1 MFAFSRLGL
10 IMFAFSRL
18 GLIVCAFS
26 RQVEVMACP
35 KGCTNGGGQV
45 RKQPLESVN
54 RNFDEW
60 FGGES
65 MEEVTP
71 KPFTLHPIP

>member
-1 MFAFSRLGL
+1 MSERLSEREREWHRVSVSSQFA
-10 IMFAFSRL
+10 
-18 GLIVCAFS
+18 

-45 RKQPLESVN
+45 RKQALESVN

-65 MEEVTP
+65 AEEVTP
-71 KPFTLHPIP
+71 RP

>member
-1 MFAFSRLGL
+1 VSGILFQCLSMFAG
-10 IMFAFSRL
+10 
-18 GLIVCAFS
+18 
-26 RQVEVMACP
+26 QVEVMACP

-45 RKQPLESVN
+45 RKQALESVN

-65 MEEVTP
+65 AEEVTP
-71 KPFTLHPIP
+71 NP